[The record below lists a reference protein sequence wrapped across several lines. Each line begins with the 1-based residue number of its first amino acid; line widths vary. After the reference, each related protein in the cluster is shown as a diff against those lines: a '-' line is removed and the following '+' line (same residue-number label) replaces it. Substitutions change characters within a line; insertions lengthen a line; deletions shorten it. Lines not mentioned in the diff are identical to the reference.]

1 VVQGSGLEGG
11 SAVGGGGWM
20 GVDGGWMGVD
30 GGWMGVDTRLPY
42 LTWILPFFASS
53 NCSVLYIESAIIQH
67 IRPMIA

>member
-1 VVQGSGLEGG
+1 MVQGSGLEGG

-20 GVDGGWMGVD
+20 GGGW
-30 GGWMGVDTRLPY
+30 GVDTRLPY